1 MHNYHKSCIIIMHI
15 WCSLVCSSNSPVLL
29 LSFRTLKSKR
39 GIRDRWSEGGFHT
52 NYHLHTC
59 WKLGVT
65 TFFFVFLFFC
75 FFHEC
80 ALSCINAM
88 LWKLYFLEYF
98 LRRGGSPNGDL
109 TNLTLWPDT
118 PNAERLRCLSEYYSG
133 GVLKRCYDTLTT
145 CLPNLSRQQVCF
157 LLCYLPPKLEITL
170 SEVVSCF
177 IRLPQE
183 AQPPFILR
191 ERQND
196 SVISCLIT
204 QGKLVVW
211 AFVFL
216 SSAFFFVPLHST
228 AVCSKNDRS
237 FTYR

>member
-15 WCSLVCSSNSPVLL
+15 SCSLVCSSNSPVLL
-29 LSFRTLKSKR
+29 LSFRTLNSKR

-65 TFFFVFLFFC
+65 TFFF
-75 FFHEC
+75 FHEC
-80 ALSCINAM
+80 ALSCISAM
-88 LWKLYFLEYF
+88 LSKLYFLEYF
-98 LRRGGSPNGDL
+98 LGRGGSPNGDL
-109 TNLTLWPDT
+109 TNLTLSPDT
-118 PNAERLRCLSEYYSG
+118 PNDERLRCLSEYYCG

-145 CLPNLSRQQVCF
+145 CLPSLSRQQVCF
-157 LLCYLPPKLEITL
+157 LLCYLPPKLEITI

-177 IRLPQE
+177 IRPPQE

-191 ERQND
+191 KRQND

-204 QGKLVVW
+204 QGKLVVR

-216 SSAFFFVPLHST
+216 SSAFFFIPFT
-228 AVCSKNDRS
+228 RFTRFDCSL
-237 FTYR
+237 FQE